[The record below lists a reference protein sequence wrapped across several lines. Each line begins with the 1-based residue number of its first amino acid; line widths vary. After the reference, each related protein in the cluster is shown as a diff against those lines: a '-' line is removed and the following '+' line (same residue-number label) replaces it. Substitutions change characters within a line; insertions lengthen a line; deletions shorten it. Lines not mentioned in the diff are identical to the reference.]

1 MCGGTIIGSTA
12 SAVPGRNRLLL
23 LMTCRCKGNGGGA
36 QSFCVVKKK
45 MKISAIF
52 LCFLPSAQIGCVVFL

>member
-1 MCGGTIIGSTA
+1 MGGGAIIGSTA
-12 SAVPGRNRLLL
+12 SAVPGRYRFSPPNDLSLQS
-23 LMTCRCKGNGGGA
+23 KIGGA

-45 MKISAIF
+45 MKKSAIF